1 MVDKVLKKSDGLTFD
16 VFNDK
21 PEEEGKEPSTDPEHI
36 LIKEVVR
43 EPRMHF
49 FKVPRLGSYLAV
61 RLEYD
66 SCLSIDAYDAGVKD
80 AISVKER
87 IQEQEDQKKAHDDQE
102 AARMQECKDNEM
114 SYTRDDGNWPEIN
127 LKPFQSSKVQFVVC
141 LNTMG

>member
-87 IQEQEDQKKAHDDQE
+87 IQEQEDQKKAHDD
-102 AARMQECKDNEM
+102 
-114 SYTRDDGNWPEIN
+114 
-127 LKPFQSSKVQFVVC
+127 
-141 LNTMG
+141 